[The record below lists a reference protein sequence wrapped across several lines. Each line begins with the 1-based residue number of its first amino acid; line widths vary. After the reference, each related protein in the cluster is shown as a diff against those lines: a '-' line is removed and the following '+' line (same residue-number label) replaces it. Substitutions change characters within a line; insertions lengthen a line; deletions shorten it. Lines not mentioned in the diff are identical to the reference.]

1 MSLKYTITKANL
13 DDVESLVA
21 LVNSAYRGESSKQG
35 WTTEAD
41 LLDGQRTDID
51 SFKEIML
58 QKDNIILKCLDED
71 GTIIGSVLLE
81 TRTHYLYLG
90 MLTVRPDLQAKG
102 IGKKLIQASETFA
115 KENGIHKIIMTV
127 ISVRHELIEWYERN
141 GFITTGETKPFPTDV
156 KFGIQKQA
164 LEFIVMKK
172 SI

>member
-1 MSLKYTITKANL
+1 MSVKFTITKATI
-13 DDVESLVA
+13 DDIESLVA
-21 LVNSAYRGESSKQG
+21 LVNGAYRGESSKQG

-51 SFKEIML
+51 SLKEIML
-58 QKDNIILKCLDED
+58 QKENTILKCVDED

-102 IGKKLIQASETFA
+102 IGRKLIEASEAFA
-115 KENGIHKIIMTV
+115 KENGISKIIMTV
-127 ISVRHELIEWYERN
+127 ISVRHELIAWYERN
-141 GFITTGETKPFPTDV
+141 GFVTTGETKLFPRDV

-172 SI
+172 LL